1 MRARQRRARLRALGP
16 AAGPAATAGRGAG
29 ADEIGQNIA
38 AVQAFYTD
46 QSRDLSLSQ
55 RLAERIA
62 NGVGHPYFLVAIALF
77 VVLWIS
83 LNVAHQLLD
92 PPAWDPPPYFWLQG
106 LVSLCALLITTVVL
120 IKQNRVARL
129 EEQRF
134 HLDLKITL
142 LIEQK
147 AAKMIDLLEELRRD
161 APGIPN
167 RHDARAAALQ
177 QAIDP
182 AHVLAALAEVAPSS
196 AVVSALPEA
205 AESALDGDTSSPSG
219 RPIKG

>member
-1 MRARQRRARLRALGP
+1 MKARGP
-16 AAGPAATAGRGAG
+16 AAPAPTSGRGAE

-38 AVQAFYTD
+38 AVQAFYAD
-46 QSRDLSLSQ
+46 QSCDLSLSQ

-62 NGVGHPYFLVAIALF
+62 NAVGHPYFLVVIALF
-77 VVLWIS
+77 VVLWIG

-129 EEQRF
+129 EEQRS
-134 HLDLKITL
+134 HLDLKVTL

-167 RHDARAAALQ
+167 RLDVRAAALQ

-182 AHVLAALAEVAPSS
+182 AHVLAALSEVAPSS

-205 AESALDGDTSSPSG
+205 AEPALDADTSSPSQ
-219 RPIKG
+219 RSIKG

>member
-120 IKQNRVARL
+120 IKRKRSANP
-129 EEQRF
+129 
-134 HLDLKITL
+134 I
-142 LIEQK
+142 
-147 AAKMIDLLEELRRD
+147 
-161 APGIPN
+161 
-167 RHDARAAALQ
+167 
-177 QAIDP
+177 
-182 AHVLAALAEVAPSS
+182 LASPP
-196 AVVSALPEA
+196 VVF
-205 AESALDGDTSSPSG
+205 
-219 RPIKG
+219 